1 MNLINDKS
9 KKRYPAINFL
19 LQFSTY
25 ISILSFMIIPLTS
38 IWLWSSGS
46 SFINVSFGL
55 FLSTIQFVFVKS
67 YLELI
72 HVLADMLLPK

>member
-46 SFINVSFGL
+46 SFINVSFSL